1 MNSEILFK
9 NIFDRDLLQEDS
21 PEYIEELQAKYP
33 WFALA
38 HFYKLKNT
46 GIGHKDYN
54 KQAALTAQFFPN
66 IYILN
71 QRLHQKKISI
81 QSEVAKIIPA
91 HQEHEMEEPQPVIEP
106 VTENIPVT
114 QEAESIIPEVQE
126 HENEEPQ
133 PVIEP
138 VTENTPVTQE
148 AETITPDVQEHEN
161 EESQPVMEPVTDNSY
176 NTQEVEKKSSY
187 MEEEIKGNKNTDSQP
202 VTEKVT
208 ENSSA
213 KQEIENNEN
222 TELSSTE
229 SVLGKAAA
237 DFKKAV
243 TDDGNSGPEAMLF
256 EPLHATDYFASQG
269 IKLSEELQS
278 KDKLGKQMKSF
289 TAWLKVMKKT
299 PEQQQ
304 GLHQVADEA
313 QIQNLANKSN
323 TEAEVLTESM
333 ADVYQQQ
340 GKKEKAREI
349 YKKLSLIN
357 PDKSA
362 YFAAKIENLNKK

>member
-1 MNSEILFK
+1 MNSEILFR
-9 NIFDRDLLQEDS
+9 NIFERDLLQEDNNTHL
-21 PEYIEELQAKYP
+21 ETLQSKYP
-33 WFALA
+33 WFALP

-54 KQAALTAQFFPN
+54 KLAALTAQFFPN

-71 QRLHQKKISI
+71 QRLQQKPFSTQPETID
-81 QSEVAKIIPA
+81 IIPEY
-91 HQEHEMEEPQPVIEP
+91 QELEIDEPQPVIEP

-114 QEAESIIPEVQE
+114 HEPETVIAKVQE
-126 HENEEPQ
+126 HEIDEVQ
-133 PVIEP
+133 AVIEP
-138 VTENTPVTQE
+138 ITENLNIQV
-148 AETITPDVQEHEN
+148 ETNAIQV
-161 EESQPVMEPVTDNSY
+161 EEQ
-176 NTQEVEKKSSY
+176 
-187 MEEEIKGNKNTDSQP
+187 
-202 VTEKVT
+202 
-208 ENSSA
+208 
-213 KQEIENNEN
+213 
-222 TELSSTE
+222 SSTNSALE
-229 SVLGKAAA
+229 KAAA
-237 DFKKAV
+237 EFKKELVENNTSA
-243 TDDGNSGPEAMLF
+243 DGPILF

-269 IKLSEELQS
+269 IKLSEEMQS
-278 KDKLGKQMKSF
+278 RDKLGMQMKSF

-304 GLHQVADEA
+304 GLQHVADEA

-333 ADVYQQQ
+333 AEVYLQQN
-340 GKKEKAREI
+340 KKEKAREI